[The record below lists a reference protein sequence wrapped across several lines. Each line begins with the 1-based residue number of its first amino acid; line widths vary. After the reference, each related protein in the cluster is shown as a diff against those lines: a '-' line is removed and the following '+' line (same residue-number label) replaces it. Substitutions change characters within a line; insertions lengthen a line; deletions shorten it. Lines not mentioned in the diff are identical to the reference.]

1 MKIIKSLLCVVLA
14 VAMLFAL
21 AACGGDTTATSSVE
35 ASSVTDTS
43 FTSSQITFEE
53 KPIID
58 ETVPGLASTDA
69 TLKTG
74 VRLDESGN
82 LLFRPEDVGEL
93 DNPIITSLITPA
105 PDDEWV
111 LHNVT
116 WKEEAY
122 DVEFDYDVCA
132 WADRD
137 AKWVA
142 AYVGG
147 DSYDVITRT
156 NFPTTAVKG
165 LLEPID
171 LHLPTND
178 ARYFKPT
185 QIWNDHVYGI
195 NVRCQNYNYVDV
207 SEMFG
212 VWYNADLF
220 EENGLVSPLELWE
233 NGEWTFDA
241 FIEAAEALTMD
252 TDRDGL
258 NDIYGWGT
266 WAKKMFT
273 VGNGATTVKTTR
285 DTVELTW
292 DAPEYINGLEYLI
305 KALPYSYKGSAT
317 FANGGIAMYVERLS
331 HAKEFSSASPECAV
345 NFTAEWVPTPTGPDG
360 EGYMGVI
367 STGAETQ
374 SIGKGAKNIEGALV
388 WICADL
394 IKYEYIDDTDNPSMT
409 GVTEEMMQRALS
421 CEDKRLVDLYAY
433 VGNLEQQM
441 YVFWDQVTVLGAK
454 SAIEKYTPAFQEQ
467 IDILLKET
475 IEE

>member
-1 MKIIKSLLCVVLA
+1 MKQVKSLLCFLLATAVLFSL
-14 VAMLFAL
+14 V
-21 AACGGDTTATSSVE
+21 ACGDSTTTSSVE
-35 ASSVTDTS
+35 TSSVTDTS
-43 FTSSQITFEE
+43 STRSQITFEE
-53 KPIID
+53 APIID
-58 ETVPGLASTDA
+58 ETLPGITSTDETA
-69 TLKTG
+69 GSG
-74 VRLDESGN
+74 VRLDSNGN

-93 DNPIITSLITPA
+93 DNNIVTSLITPA
-105 PDDEWV
+105 PEDEWI
-111 LHNVT
+111 LQNVT

-122 DVEFDYDVCA
+122 DIEFDYDVCA
-132 WADRD
+132 WAERD

-178 ARYFKPT
+178 TRYFKAT
-185 QIWNDHVYGI
+185 HVWDDHVYGV

-212 VWYNADLF
+212 IWYNADLF

-241 FIEAAEALTMD
+241 FIEAAEALTLD
-252 TDRDGL
+252 TDRDGI
-258 NDIYGWGT
+258 NDVYGWGS

-273 VGNGATTVKTTR
+273 VGNGATTVEITR
-285 DTVELTW
+285 DKVELTW
-292 DAPEYINGLEYLI
+292 DSPAYINGLEYLI
-305 KALPYSYKGSAT
+305 KALPYAYKSGAT
-317 FANGGIAMYVERLS
+317 FANGSMAMYIERLS
-331 HAKEFSSASPECAV
+331 HAKEYSPTSPECSI

-360 EGYMGVI
+360 EGYMGSI

-374 SIGKGAKNIEGALV
+374 SIGKDAKNIEGALV

-394 IKYEYIDDTDNPSMT
+394 IKYEYIDDTDNTSMT
-409 GVTEEMMQRALS
+409 GVTDEMMQRALS
-421 CEDKRLVDLYAY
+421 CEDKMVGDLYVY

-441 YVFWDQVTVLGAK
+441 YDFWDKITVLGVKA
-454 SAIEKYTPAFQEQ
+454 AIEKYTPAFEEQ
-467 IDILLKET
+467 IEILMKEK
-475 IEE
+475 IEQ

>member
-1 MKIIKSLLCVVLA
+1 MKTIKSLLCVVLA

-21 AACGGDTTATSSVE
+21 AACGGDTTATSSIE
-35 ASSVTDTS
+35 TSSVADTS
-43 FTSSQITFEE
+43 STRSQITFEE

-74 VRLDESGN
+74 VRLDENGN

-93 DNPIITSLITPA
+93 DNSIITSLITPA
-105 PDDEWV
+105 PEDEWI

-147 DSYDVITRT
+147 DSYDIITRT

-178 ARYFKPT
+178 ARYFQPT
-185 QIWNDHVYGI
+185 NIWNDHVYGV

-207 SEMFG
+207 TEVFG
-212 VWYNADLF
+212 IWYNADLF
-220 EENGLVSPLELWE
+220 EENGLTTPLELWE

-241 FIEAAEALTMD
+241 FIEAAEALTFD
-252 TDRDGL
+252 TDRDGI
-258 NDIYGWGT
+258 DDVFGWGT
-266 WAKKMFT
+266 WCKKMFT
-273 VGNGATTVKTTR
+273 VGNGAKTVDIKR
-285 DTVELTW
+285 DRVELTW
-292 DAPEYINGLEYLI
+292 NSSEYINGLEYLI
-305 KALPYSYKGSAT
+305 KALPFAYKSGAS
-317 FANGGIAMYVERLS
+317 FADGKIAMYIERLS
-331 HAKEFSSASPECAV
+331 HAKEFSPASSECAV
-345 NFTAEWVPTPTGPDG
+345 NFTAEWVPTPVGPDG
-360 EGYMGVI
+360 EGYMGLI

-374 SIGKGAKNIEGALV
+374 CIGKGAKNIEGALV

-394 IKYEYIDDTDNPSMT
+394 IKYEYIDDTNNPAMN
-409 GVTEEMMQRALS
+409 GVTDEMMQRALS
-421 CEDKRLVDLYAY
+421 CEDKMLADLYVY

-441 YVFWDQVTVLGAK
+441 YKFWDDVTILGAK
-454 SAIEKYTPAFQEQ
+454 AAIEKYTPSFQGE
-467 IDILLKET
+467 IDILMKEK
-475 IEE
+475 IQ